1 MTTISDMF
9 YGLLRCVGDSALPLL
24 PPGSSF
30 VTTTDCPSST
40 FSLLQ
45 NPGKEVLIYLLISLL
60 DY

>member
-9 YGLLRCVGDSALPLL
+9 YGLLRCAGGSVLPLL
-24 PPGSSF
+24 PPGSGF
-30 VTTTDCPSST
+30 ITIPDCPSST

-45 NPGKEVLIYLLISLL
+45 NPGKEVRICLLISLL

>member
-9 YGLLRCVGDSALPLL
+9 YGLLRCAGDSALPLL
-24 PPGSSF
+24 PPGSDF
-30 VTTTDCPSST
+30 VTNPDCPSST

-45 NPGKEVLIYLLISLL
+45 NPEKEVLICLLISLL